1 MSNKIKIAILGLG
14 TVGFGVYDIITKSPY
29 LNNVVVTKI
38 LDKDLSKQKLVKKA
52 EVTINYNDIIYDK
65 EIKIVV
71 ETMGAGEFSYHCIKR
86 ALEAK
91 KHVITANK
99 EVIALHLEELSKLKE
114 KKVVSL
120 LYEASV
126 GGGIPIIYP
135 LYEIV
140 KVNEVDEI
148 QGILNG
154 TTNFILTKM
163 FQDGLSFSDSLRLA
177 QEKGFAEAD
186 PTADLEGLDMVRKI
200 AILSSIAYK
209 GVIHIEQIDHFGIT
223 NINDEDLVNIKKTG
237 GVLKLIASS
246 KQQKGKVNILIEP
259 TIVQPTNLFSTV
271 NEENN
276 LIAINSSF
284 NGNLKFYGKGAGRYP
299 TANAIVNDI
308 IAIIEARRNYTFENK
323 NKLIVEDSSDVN
335 RYYVRL
341 KPNEFI
347 DLEYIEKQENNSI
360 ITKEI
365 SRTTFK
371 QIIEK
376 VEFYAK
382 IVS

>member
-1 MSNKIKIAILGLG
+1 
-14 TVGFGVYDIITKSPY
+14 
-29 LNNVVVTKI
+29 
-38 LDKDLSKQKLVKKA
+38 
-52 EVTINYNDIIYDK
+52 
-65 EIKIVV
+65 
-71 ETMGAGEFSYHCIKR
+71 
-86 ALEAK
+86 
-91 KHVITANK
+91 
-99 EVIALHLEELSKLKE
+99 
-114 KKVVSL
+114 
-120 LYEASV
+120 
-126 GGGIPIIYP
+126 
-135 LYEIV
+135 
-140 KVNEVDEI
+140 VDEI

-209 GVIHIEQIDHFGIT
+209 GAIHIEQIDHFGIT

>member
-114 KKVVSL
+114 KKGVSL

>member
-114 KKVVSL
+114 KKGVSL

-209 GVIHIEQIDHFGIT
+209 GAIHIEQIDHFGIT

-284 NGNLKFYGKGAGRYP
+284 NGNLKFFGKGAGRYP

>member
-284 NGNLKFYGKGAGRYP
+284 NGNLKFFGKGAGRYP

-323 NKLIVEDSSDVN
+323 NKLIVEDASDVN

>member
-114 KKVVSL
+114 KKGVSL

-209 GVIHIEQIDHFGIT
+209 GAIHIEQIDHFGIT

-323 NKLIVEDSSDVN
+323 NKLIVEDASDVN

>member
-114 KKVVSL
+114 KKGVSL

-209 GVIHIEQIDHFGIT
+209 GAIHIEQIDHFGIT

-341 KPNEFI
+341 KSNEFI

>member
-1 MSNKIKIAILGLG
+1 MSNKTKIAILGLG
-14 TVGFGVYDIITKSPY
+14 TVGFGVYDIITKTPY
-29 LNNVVVTKI
+29 LNDVVVSKI
-38 LDKDLSKQKLVKKA
+38 LDKDLSKQNLVKKA
-52 EVTINYNDIIYDK
+52 EVTINYNDIIDDK
-65 EIKIVV
+65 EIKIIV
-71 ETMGAGEFSYHCIKR
+71 ETMGAGEFSYHCIKK

-114 KKVVSL
+114 KKGVSL

-163 FQDGLSFSDSLRLA
+163 FQEGLSFKESLHLA
-177 QEKGFAEAD
+177 QELGFAEAD

-209 GVIHIEQIDHFGIT
+209 GAICIDQIDHFGIT
-223 NINDEDLVNIKKTG
+223 NIKDEDLVNIKKIG

-246 KQQKGKVNILIEP
+246 KHQKEKINILIEP
-259 TIVQPTNLFSTV
+259 IIVQPTDLFSTV

-299 TANAIVNDI
+299 TANAIVNDM
-308 IAIIEARRNYTFENK
+308 IAIIEGRKNYTFENS
-323 NKLIVEDSSDVN
+323 NKLMVVDSSDMN

-341 KPNEFI
+341 KQNESI
-347 DLEYIEKQENNSI
+347 DVEYIEKQENNYI

-365 SRTTFK
+365 SRSTFK
-371 QIIEK
+371 KIIEK

-382 IVS
+382 IAN

>member
-276 LIAINSSF
+276 LIAINSSL

-341 KPNEFI
+341 KQNEFI

>member
-114 KKVVSL
+114 KKGVSL

-259 TIVQPTNLFSTV
+259 TIVKPTNLFSTV

-284 NGNLKFYGKGAGRYP
+284 NGNLKFFGKGAGRYP

>member
-114 KKVVSL
+114 KKGVSL

-284 NGNLKFYGKGAGRYP
+284 NGNLKFFGKGAGRYP

>member
-29 LNNVVVTKI
+29 LNNIVVTKI

-114 KKVVSL
+114 KKGVSL

-284 NGNLKFYGKGAGRYP
+284 NGNLKFFGKGAGRYP

>member
-1 MSNKIKIAILGLG
+1 
-14 TVGFGVYDIITKSPY
+14 
-29 LNNVVVTKI
+29 
-38 LDKDLSKQKLVKKA
+38 
-52 EVTINYNDIIYDK
+52 
-65 EIKIVV
+65 
-71 ETMGAGEFSYHCIKR
+71 MGAGEFSYHCIKR

-114 KKVVSL
+114 KKGVSL

-209 GVIHIEQIDHFGIT
+209 GAIHIEQIDHFGIT

>member
-114 KKVVSL
+114 KKGVSL

-177 QEKGFAEAD
+177 QEKGFAEAN

-209 GVIHIEQIDHFGIT
+209 GAIHIEQIDHFGIT

>member
-114 KKVVSL
+114 KKGVSL

-209 GVIHIEQIDHFGIT
+209 GAIHIEQIDHFGIT